1 MSHAVNFLHKQEPEP
16 VQESHQRR
24 RWWHYIAWGL
34 AGIIVV
40 WVVVLLLAAGQV
52 LTSALDARSDLE
64 SAREAALDLQFDEAR
79 DALSDAD
86 QALVHAEAG
95 YTVLRSV
102 AYVPWVGDYVETV
115 GTMLDSG
122 HNVIS
127 AVDEVVEIG
136 AEVVRISGVAQEDI
150 TAIQQGLSPNITFE
164 QLSTD
169 KKRTILKRLSNAAGD
184 FRRIEAK
191 IAVARSEIN
200 ELPTDN
206 LVAPIANEIR
216 PLDDQLAQLEELVG
230 TMSLAANLLPQFA
243 GLDEQRTFLLLFLNN
258 AELRPGG
265 GFIGTYGTLTV
276 KDGELRNLR
285 TRDVYHL
292 DDAAEPNLQTDP
304 PQPFTDYLGLN
315 TWFMRDAN
323 WSPDFAVSSR
333 QTINA
338 FLREI
343 DTLPP
348 EQREEIQSR
357 VVPAGV
363 IGFTPDFASDVLR
376 IVGPVEVRG
385 QRFTAENV
393 FDTLEYQVEF
403 GFAQEGLPPEQRKE
417 IVSELVREVRTRV
430 FALPLSELS
439 RIVDAARDNL
449 NEKQI
454 ALYSADSNTQKAIER
469 AGWGGRVHPGPID
482 TQLWVDANL
491 GALKSD
497 HAVDRTITY
506 EIIQNTDGEF
516 IGRTKMLYNHTGTF
530 DWKTTRYRTY
540 ARLYVPKGSEF
551 IRARGTLLNDKTY
564 NPELKP
570 GPVDVGED
578 LGMTTFG
585 AFTAIEPGQQ
595 RELVFEYKLADSVV
609 EKIREGTYALDAI
622 KQIGADAHA
631 LTLSLD
637 FDKNITYAEPA
648 EGAGEWGDDMYR
660 LNTKLNQDKTFSVS
674 F

>member
-1 MSHAVNFLHKQEPEP
+1 MSHAVNFLHQQEPEP
-16 VQESHQRR
+16 VQEAHERR
-24 RWWHYIAWGL
+24 RWWHYIAWSL
-34 AGIIVV
+34 IGIVVV
-40 WVVVLLLAAGQV
+40 WVVVLMLAAGQV
-52 LTSALDARSDLE
+52 LTSALDARSELE
-64 SAREAALDLQFDEAR
+64 SAREAALDLQFDDAR
-79 DALSDAD
+79 EALSEAD
-86 QALVHAEAG
+86 EALFRAETG

-102 AYVPWVGDYVETV
+102 AFVPWVGDYVETV

-150 TAIQQGLSPNITFE
+150 AAIQQGISPNITFE
-164 QLSTD
+164 QLSTE

-191 IAVARSEIN
+191 ITVARSEIN

-216 PLDDQLAQLEELVG
+216 PLDNQLAQLEELVG

-243 GLDEQRTFLLLFLNN
+243 GLEEQRTFLLLFLNN

-276 KDGELRNLR
+276 EDGELRDLT
-285 TRDVYHL
+285 TRDVYNL
-292 DDAAEPNLQTDP
+292 DDAAAPNLQTEP

-315 TWFMRDAN
+315 KWFMRDAN

-343 DTLPP
+343 DTLPA
-348 EQREEIQSR
+348 EQRAQVQSR

-363 IGFTPDFASDVLR
+363 IGFTPDFASDLLR
-376 IVGPVEVRG
+376 IIGPVEVRG
-385 QRFTAENV
+385 QRFTADNV

-403 GFAQEGLPPEQRKE
+403 GFAEEGLPPEQRKE
-417 IVSELVREVRTRV
+417 ILSELVREVRDRV
-430 FALPLSELS
+430 FALPLSDWS
-439 RIVDAARDNL
+439 RIVDAARKNL

-469 AGWGGRVHPGPID
+469 AGWGGRVYPGEID

-497 HAVDRTITY
+497 HAVERTINY
-506 EIIQNTDGEF
+506 EIMKNSNGEY
-516 IGRTKMLYNHTGTF
+516 IGRTSMLYNHTGTF

-551 IRARGTLLNDKTY
+551 IQARGTLLNDKTY

-570 GPVDVGED
+570 GSVDVGED

-609 EKIREGTYALDAI
+609 DKILDGI
-622 KQIGADAHA
+622 YGLNTVKQIGADAHT
-631 LTLSLD
+631 LTLDLD
-637 FDKNITYAEPA
+637 FDKNITYADPA
-648 EGAGEWGDDMYR
+648 EGGGEWGDDMYR
-660 LNTKLNQDKTFSVS
+660 LNTKLDQDKTFTVS